1 MTYLR
6 ILPRPTDLATHT
18 QLRAKKSATDSVY
31 LDALPMPCVASQ
43 FERTIQVPSHAWMRL
58 GHVALD
64 EAPSDAGEMLP
75 AEPVS
80 LTAPSVPASD
90 ERLHTLEAQ
99 VQRAKALNDEMW
111 PRLVEMHSR
120 TV

>member
-1 MTYLR
+1 MYKR
-6 ILPRPTDLATHT
+6 
-18 QLRAKKSATDSVY
+18 Q
-31 LDALPMPCVASQ
+31 Q

-64 EAPSDAGEMLP
+64 EAPSDAAEMLP

-111 PRLVEMHSR
+111 QRLVEMHSR

>member
-1 MTYLR
+1 
-6 ILPRPTDLATHT
+6 
-18 QLRAKKSATDSVY
+18 
-31 LDALPMPCVASQ
+31 
-43 FERTIQVPSHAWMRL
+43 
-58 GHVALD
+58 
-64 EAPSDAGEMLP
+64 MLP

-111 PRLVEMHSR
+111 QRLVEMHSR